1 MKVKAFTLIEA
12 IIVGILLLVIVT
24 VVFNGTNQVSALANG
39 ADDSMRS
46 YVTTLVPESSDI
58 RVQCARLD
66 TDGNGYVRCT
76 ASYFPDGLGNR
87 EIMEAECHPL
97 LGSCVPIKAITNPSR
112 Y

>member
-1 MKVKAFTLIEA
+1 MKVKAFTLIEG
-12 IIVGILLLVIVT
+12 IIAFIILLVLISLAFT
-24 VVFNGTNQVSALANG
+24 GTNQVSALANG
-39 ADDSMRS
+39 ADNSMRS
-46 YVTTLVPESSDI
+46 YVTTLIPESSDV
-58 RVQCARLD
+58 RVQCAKLD

-112 Y
+112 F